1 MTQPDTCS
9 AAGGAISL
17 WLKVNECP
25 DGAGIFTTTQ
35 YEKSTGSFI
44 VCKHD
49 KFGKMFQITGIS
61 NTFFVAKSLIQA
73 HDGLLVTSA
82 LGFKARVNQIHLSYE
97 TC

>member
-1 MTQPDTCS
+1 MNTDRTKSQWVDLGIHTEACMTQPDTCS

-49 KFGKMFQITGIS
+49 KFG
-61 NTFFVAKSLIQA
+61 
-73 HDGLLVTSA
+73 
-82 LGFKARVNQIHLSYE
+82 
-97 TC
+97 